1 MLAEEWPGA
10 EIIAVENAGHAMS
23 EPGIRVAVVEAL
35 DRVAD
40 RANV

>member
-1 MLAEEWPGA
+1 MLAGAWPGA
-10 EIIAVENAGHAMS
+10 EIITVENAGHAMS
-23 EPGIRVAVVEAL
+23 EPGIRAALVDAL